1 MSRTN
6 TKTILKMI
14 EKANEVRRYSYA
26 PYSGFAVG
34 AALLCSDGTIYTG
47 VNVEN
52 SSYPAGI
59 CAERTAFAKAI
70 SDNRMSFKA
79 IAIVGERESV
89 SAPSSECFPCGICR
103 QFMSEFCDKD
113 FEIITARGF
122 DKFSVH
128 TLGELLPFS
137 FSLDE

>member
-1 MSRTN
+1 MSSLN
-6 TKTILKMI
+6 KKTIEKLL
-14 EKANEVRRYSYA
+14 EKANSVRRYSYA
-26 PYSGFAVG
+26 PYSGFSVG

-70 SDNRMSFKA
+70 SENQMSFTA
-79 IAIVGERESV
+79 IAIVGEKECV
-89 SAPSSECFPCGICR
+89 PGPTAECFPCGICR
-103 QFMSEFCDKD
+103 QFMSEFCGKD
-113 FEIITARGF
+113 FEIITSNGEEY
-122 DKFSVH
+122 KVY

-137 FSLDE
+137 FSLELE